1 MRVRKWCN
9 ASDVPAY
16 GHADLPPCSFIRIAA
31 LNAKTPDSALFR
43 RGSLV
48 LDKQLDGFC
57 IILFC
62 GMLPLIWSFDHF
74 YFWRFQRFP
83 DLHGRAA
90 LSARPGA

>member
-1 MRVRKWCN
+1 
-9 ASDVPAY
+9 VPAY

-48 LDKQLDGFC
+48 SDKRLDGAR

-74 YFWRFQRFP
+74 YFGQVQSFP
-83 DLHGRAA
+83 EVHGWPA
-90 LSARPGA
+90 